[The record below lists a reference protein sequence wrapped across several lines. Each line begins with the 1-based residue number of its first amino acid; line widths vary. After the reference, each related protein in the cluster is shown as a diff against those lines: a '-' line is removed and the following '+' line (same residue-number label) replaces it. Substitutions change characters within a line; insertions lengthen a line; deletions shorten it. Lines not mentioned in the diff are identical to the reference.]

1 MEDRNMNRQSRRQE
15 DDESRPDSARGQR
28 TGERSDMPAPL
39 RGAGES
45 SSFAGMNQLMHE
57 MDRMF
62 EGLWR
67 NPLAAFGGRWNGGDV
82 LASQWLPSLE
92 MHEHDGEFIVRAD
105 LPGMR
110 KQDVEVEVVGQSLVI
125 QGERRQGCESDDDG
139 WHRSECR
146 YGRFVRSVPLPEH
159 VDPERIRAH
168 FQDGILELRMP
179 ARQRREARRRIEV
192 SEGDGQDGGASRG
205 RSKASRSGRDAPE
218 ST

>member
-1 MEDRNMNRQSRRQE
+1 MNRRQE
-15 DDESRPDSARGQR
+15 DDESRPESERGQR
-28 TGERSDMPAPL
+28 TDERNDMPARF
-39 RGAGES
+39 RGDGE
-45 SSFAGMNQLMHE
+45 SSFAGMNQLMRE

-67 NPLAAFGGRWNGGDV
+67 SPLGLLAPFGGRWNGGDMRT
-82 LASQWLPSLE
+82 SQWLPSLE

-110 KQDVEVEVVGQSLVI
+110 RQDVEVEVVGQSLVI
-125 QGERRQGCESDDDG
+125 QGERRQGCEGDDNG

-146 YGRFVRSVPLPEH
+146 YGKFVRSVPLPEH

-179 ARQRREARRRIEV
+179 AQQRREARRRIEV
-192 SEGDGQDGGASRG
+192 SEGDGQGPGASRG
-205 RSKASRSGRDAPE
+205 RSEASRSGRDAPE